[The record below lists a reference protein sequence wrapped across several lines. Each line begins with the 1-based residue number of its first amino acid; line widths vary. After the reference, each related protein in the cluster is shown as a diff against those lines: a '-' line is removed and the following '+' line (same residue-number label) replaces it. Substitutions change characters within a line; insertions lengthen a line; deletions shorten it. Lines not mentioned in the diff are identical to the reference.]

1 MTWPFN
7 SPGHGSSYIYNIL
20 INLNLTETHGF
31 LARFVLLHMVWAV
44 TGGDMDA
51 PGSGP
56 AADRIVGESPE
67 LSTVSHSSVKLI
79 CEEMKA
85 LIPSRTAG
93 KRPASLPS
101 PSPGFTL
108 IELLIVVAVIGI
120 IAALSIPNL
129 IQSKKAANEKVA
141 ITYMRSWTAA
151 QELYYTRN
159 GAYADA
165 DNQLF
170 NAGLISG
177 RGAADGT
184 GYNFSLDNPANSRY
198 TWWGTARPDVPG
210 ATGSRWFYIDHTGV
224 IRYSTAGAANS
235 SSLPL

>member
-1 MTWPFN
+1 M
-7 SPGHGSSYIYNIL
+7 
-20 INLNLTETHGF
+20 LNYF
-31 LARFVLLHMVWAV
+31 VKIMKAFVL
-44 TGGDMDA
+44 
-51 PGSGP
+51 
-56 AADRIVGESPE
+56 
-67 LSTVSHSSVKLI
+67 
-79 CEEMKA
+79 
-85 LIPSRTAG
+85 SRTAG
-93 KRPASLPS
+93 KQPAALPVR
-101 PSPGFTL
+101 SPGFTL

-129 IQSKKAANEKVA
+129 VQSKKAANEKVA

-170 NAGLISG
+170 DAGLIDG
-177 RGAADGT
+177 RGSADSN

-210 ATGSRWFYIDHTGV
+210 QTGSRWFYIDHTGV
-224 IRYSTAGAANS
+224 IRTSTAGAADS
-235 SSLPL
+235 SSRPL

>member
-1 MTWPFN
+1 
-7 SPGHGSSYIYNIL
+7 
-20 INLNLTETHGF
+20 
-31 LARFVLLHMVWAV
+31 
-44 TGGDMDA
+44 MDA
-51 PGSGP
+51 PDQLP
-56 AADRIVGESPE
+56 AADMTVGESPD
-67 LSTVSHSSVKLI
+67 LNTVSHSSVKLI

-93 KRPASLPS
+93 KRPAALPS
-101 PSPGFTL
+101 RSPGFTL

-129 IQSKKAANEKVA
+129 VQSKKAANEKVA

-151 QELYYTRN
+151 QELYHTRHGN
-159 GAYADA
+159 YADA

-170 NAGLISG
+170 NEGLIDG
-177 RGAADGT
+177 HNPADSH
-184 GYNFSLDNPANSRY
+184 GYNFSLDNPSNSRY

-210 ATGSRWFYIDHTGV
+210 ETGSRWFYIDHTGV
-224 IRYSTAGAANS
+224 IRSSTAGSANS